1 YAKRGSMENA
11 RKLFQ
16 AMPQCQR
23 SAVAWNTL
31 IAGYAKQEGCEEEA
45 LKLFEEMLCQG
56 FEADGFAYGSVL
68 CGCASLGA
76 LEQGRQIHGDVIR
89 RGMLSDVYLGSALV
103 DMYSKCC
110 SIKDACQVFD
120 AMPQRNVVS
129 WNGMIAGYDQNGRSD
144 MALELFGKMLK
155 TDDGNVMPDQFTVA
169 TVVSAC
175 ASLSDLAHGKQ
186 MHGYIIKNDSVN
198 WDVFLG
204 NALVD
209 MYAKCGRIEN
219 AHNVFDKMPERDVIS
234 WTALI
239 AGYAKSASFEE
250 AQSVFDKMPERNVI
264 SWNAIIAG
272 HAQNGHSE
280 EAAGLFCQMKREGIY
295 PTHYTFANVL
305 SACASLATLELGE
318 QVHSHIVKAGFQFK
332 TGFDADVFVGNSLV
346 DMYAKCGNIVNA
358 RLAFNKLLERDGV
371 SWNAMIV
378 GYAQNGYGKEALEV
392 FEQMLKESMIPD
404 RITLIGVLS
413 ACSHAGLVDEGRH
426 HFNSMT
432 QVHCITPLP
441 EHYACMIDILG
452 RAGHLDEADKIIKS
466 MPFEPDSIT
475 YVALLAAC
483 RIHGNVELGKW
494 AAEHIFELD
503 PLNSGPYVL
512 LSNIYA
518 DAGRWDDV
526 DKVRKLMKDRGVQ
539 KKPGCSW
546 VEVNRRVHIFKAED
560 TSHPQ
565 TKEIYASLE
574 ILAAQMKEA
583 GYVPNTKFVL
593 HDVDEER
600 KEHILSYHSEKLA
613 IAFAL
618 ISTPPG
624 KLIRVVKNL
633 RVCGDCHI
641 GIKFISKVVGREIIV
656 RDASRFHHFKDGLCS
671 CGDYW

>member
-1 YAKRGSMENA
+1 MANA
-11 RKLFQ
+11 RKLFEE
-16 AMPQCQR
+16 MPRCQR
-23 SAVAWNTL
+23 SGVAWNTL
-31 IAGYAKQEGCEEEA
+31 IAGYAKQDNGGDEA
-45 LKLFEEMLCQG
+45 LKM
-56 FEADGFAYGSVL
+56 FEAMRQEGFDADGYAYGSVI

-76 LEQGRQIHGDVIR
+76 LEQGKQIHGDVIR
-89 RGMLSDVYLGSALV
+89 RGLCADVYLGSALV
-103 DMYSKCC
+103 DMYAKGG
-110 SIKDACQVFD
+110 SIEDARQMFD
-120 AMPQRNVVS
+120 EMPERNVVS
-129 WNGMIAGYDQNGRSD
+129 WNGMIAGYDQNGFSYK
-144 MALELFGKMLK
+144 ALELFVQMLK
-155 TDDGNVMPDQFTVA
+155 EDDGIVMPDQFTVA

-175 ASLSDLAHGKQ
+175 ASLSDLALGMQIHC
-186 MHGYIIKNDSVN
+186 YLIKNDSIV
-198 WDVFLG
+198 WDVFVG

-209 MYAKCGRIEN
+209 MYAKCGRVDL
-219 AHNVFDKMPERDVIS
+219 ARQMFDKMPERDVIS

-239 AGYAKSASFEE
+239 AGYAKSANFKE
-250 AQSVFDKMPERNVI
+250 AQEVFDQMPQRNVI

-272 HAQNGHSE
+272 RAQNGHCE
-280 EAAGLFCQMKREGIY
+280 EAIGLFRKMKREGIY

-346 DMYAKCGNIVNA
+346 DMYAKCGSIIKA
-358 RLAFNKLLERDGV
+358 RLAFDKLHDRDGV

-392 FEQMLKESMIPD
+392 FEQMLQEGMTPD
-404 RITLIGVLS
+404 RITLVGVLS
-413 ACSHAGLVDEGRH
+413 ACSHAGLVDEGRNY
-426 HFNSMT
+426 FSSMS
-432 QVHCITPLP
+432 QDHCITPLS

-452 RAGHLDEADKIIKS
+452 RAGHLNEAEKIIKS

-475 YVALLAAC
+475 YGALLAAC
-483 RIHGNVELGKW
+483 RIHGNVELGRW

-503 PLNSGPYVL
+503 PQNSGPYVL
-512 LSNIYA
+512 LSNLYA

-546 VEVNRRVHIFKAED
+546 VEVNSKVHIFTAED

-565 TKEIYASLE
+565 AREIYASLE
-574 ILAAQMKEA
+574 RMAAQMKEA

-600 KEHILSYHSEKLA
+600 KENILSYHSEKLA
-613 IAFAL
+613 IAFGL

-633 RVCGDCHI
+633 RVCGDCHMA
-641 GIKFISKVVGREIIV
+641 IKFISKVVGREIIV
-656 RDASRFHHFKDGLCS
+656 RDASRFHHFRDGLCS
-671 CGDYW
+671 CRDYW